1 MSMLPARHYESELT
15 RFIREMKARKPE
27 LDREQQKGRAIW
39 WDKVPNDLA
48 ERRRMDQGKVP
59 QKPYVYGTDI

>member
-1 MSMLPARHYESELT
+1 MSMLPSRHYESEFT
-15 RFIREMKARKPE
+15 RFIREMKSRKPE

-39 WDKVPNDLA
+39 WDKVPRDLA
-48 ERRRMDQGKVP
+48 ERQQMDQGKVA